1 MGWIQFWAQGAVWAV
16 QSEHVSRSRQ
26 ALIPLHW
33 TSPLIGQGGQEPGSH
48 LGARPWPF
56 PSPSPT
62 PLWVLRRPCPQD
74 VLEWKTARTFFYWRL
89 RLLVLA
95 VLAAGSAE
103 AQANSSDG
111 ELPELASAPAAGPQA
126 ARLCAALPGCRC
138 ASGRGFGT
146 VSILPAPGL
155 GWEPGRDK

>member
-1 MGWIQFWAQGAVWAV
+1 MWAV

-89 RLLVLA
+89 RRLLL
-95 VLAAGSAE
+95 E
-103 AQANSSDG
+103 AQVKQEILRAS
-111 ELPELASAPAAGPQA
+111 PELNHEHTQSMLRRWFVETEGAVKVGLSREREAPACRHQGSGGCWLPHLQQH
-126 ARLCAALPGCRC
+126 LCLR
-138 ASGRGFGT
+138 
-146 VSILPAPGL
+146 
-155 GWEPGRDK
+155 